1 MRINRITLS
10 LACVLATGPCLA
22 GSTEASV
29 QGHDADGLPAAGTAA
44 FVLVDGVADSDK
56 LPDSLLLDGMHS
68 DSVLFGK
75 EIQPAAP
82 VAVSS
87 DEVGNP
93 SIGIPVD
100 AGELDR
106 LRGGE
111 STVDNDVLIDGTV
124 EGNTADHIVSG
135 ANVISD
141 GSFANGNGINT
152 VIQNTGSNVLI
163 QNGMVVNVQFV
174 APTP

>member
-1 MRINRITLS
+1 MRINRITML
-10 LACVLATGPCLA
+10 LACILATGPCLA
-22 GSTEASV
+22 DSTETSLFV
-29 QGHDADGLPAAGTAA
+29 QGHEADGWPASGGGA
-44 FVLVDGVADSDK
+44 FVLVDGVADSGNF
-56 LPDSLLLDGMHS
+56 P

-75 EIQPAAP
+75 EIQPATP
-82 VAVSS
+82 VAAAS
-87 DEVGNP
+87 DEASGP
-93 SIGIPVD
+93 SMGSPVD
-100 AGELDR
+100 AGELEE

-124 EGNTADHIVSG
+124 EGNTADRIVSG
-135 ANVISD
+135 ANAISD
-141 GSFANGNGINT
+141 GAFTNANGINT

>member
-10 LACVLATGPCLA
+10 LAWLLSTGPCLA
-22 GSTEASV
+22 ESPEASV
-29 QGHDADGLPAAGTAA
+29 QRQDADGPPVAGSAA
-44 FVLVDGVADSDK
+44 FVLVDGVADS
-56 LPDSLLLDGMHS
+56 GMFP
-68 DSVLFGK
+68 DSVLLDR
-75 EIQPAAP
+75 EIRPAIP
-82 VAVSS
+82 VTASS
-87 DEVGNP
+87 DEASDP

-135 ANVISD
+135 ANAISD
-141 GSFANGNGINT
+141 GSFANASGINT

-174 APTP
+174 APQP

>member
-1 MRINRITLS
+1 MRINRIISL
-10 LACVLATGPCLA
+10 LACAIATGPCFA
-22 GSTEASV
+22 GNLEISARAS
-29 QGHDADGLPAAGTAA
+29 DADQLSVIRAEAIVIADAPLMEGMPADAERT
-44 FVLVDGVADSDK
+44 
-56 LPDSLLLDGMHS
+56 
-68 DSVLFGK
+68 
-75 EIQPAAP
+75 PAAP
-82 VAVSS
+82 VEHASV
-87 DEVGNP
+87 DG
-93 SIGIPVD
+93 IGTPVD
-100 AGELDR
+100 AGELDS

-174 APTP
+174 APPP